1 MGLNKRFIGQCI
13 KKYRK
18 QRHLSQQMLA
28 EMIDKSPTHVS
39 YIENGIRSM
48 SLETFVQIANALE
61 TPTDVLLAGQ
71 LKGSASI
78 SSQEATLLFGDCS
91 EYEMLVIVNTVKSLK
106 SSLRESMALLSRSSK

>member
-1 MGLNKRFIGQCI
+1 MGLNNRFVGQSI

-39 YIENGIRSM
+39 YIESGTRGM

-61 TPTDVLLAGQ
+61 APTDTLLAGQ
-71 LKGSASI
+71 LKGSASTA
-78 SSQEATLLFGDCS
+78 SQDAALLLGDCS
-91 EYEMLVIVNTVKSLK
+91 EYERLVIVNTLKSLK
-106 SSLRESMALLSRSSK
+106 ATLRENMVLLSRGSK